1 MLLLTRGAAVL
12 TCVTLWTASLS
23 LQAQGAAG
31 TSPMPEGPGRALVS
45 AQCVNCHAL
54 DVALSKR
61 ATMEE
66 WSGIVNT
73 MIERGA
79 PITSAD
85 AASIAT
91 YLGQNYGPG
100 APAAV
105 SPASASARA
114 SAGQA
119 GAGQV
124 SSLPDFPGRDVLTR
138 KCMQCHQMSMWTA
151 LRQDRRAWDSVM
163 YRMVGRG
170 ALWTEDEIGA
180 MAGYLARARGPLDS
194 ARGKPQ

>member
-12 TCVTLWTASLS
+12 ACVTLATASLS

-31 TSPMPEGPGRALVS
+31 TPPMPEGPGRSLVS

-61 ATMEE
+61 GTTEE
-66 WSGIVNT
+66 WSAIVKV

-85 AASIAT
+85 ASAIAA

-100 APAAV
+100 AAPAVPAA
-105 SPASASARA
+105 R
-114 SAGQA
+114 
-119 GAGQV
+119 AGQV
-124 SSLPDFPGRDVLTR
+124 SALPDFPGRDVLTK

-151 LRQDRRAWDSVM
+151 LRQDRKAWESVI

-170 ALWTEDEIGA
+170 ALWTEDEIRT
-180 MAGYLARARGPLDS
+180 MTDYLTRARGP
-194 ARGKPQ
+194 Q

>member
-12 TCVTLWTASLS
+12 ACVTLWTASQS

-31 TSPMPEGPGRALVS
+31 TSPMPEGSGRSLVS
-45 AQCVNCHAL
+45 TQCVNCHAL

-61 ATMEE
+61 GTPDE
-66 WSGIVNT
+66 WSAIVNV

-85 AASIAT
+85 ASAIAA

-100 APAAV
+100 AGPAV
-105 SPASASARA
+105 PATSASAKA

-119 GAGQV
+119 GQV
-124 SSLPDFPGRDVLTR
+124 SALPDFPGRDVLTK

-151 LRQDRRAWDSVM
+151 LRQDRKAWESVM

-170 ALWTEDEIGA
+170 ALWTEDEIRS
-180 MAGYLARARGPLDS
+180 MTDYLARARGL
-194 ARGKPQ
+194 Q

>member
-1 MLLLTRGAAVL
+1 MMLLTRGAAVL
-12 TCVTLWTASLS
+12 ACVTLWTASLS

-31 TSPMPEGPGRALVS
+31 TSPMPEGPGRSLVS

-61 ATMEE
+61 VTPDQ
-66 WSGIVNT
+66 WSAIVKT
-73 MIERGA
+73 MIELGA

-85 AASIAT
+85 AAIIAA
-91 YLGQNYGPG
+91 YLGQHYGPG
-100 APAAV
+100 APA
-105 SPASASARA
+105 PAPPGR
-114 SAGQA
+114 AGQA
-119 GAGQV
+119 SA
-124 SSLPDFPGRDVLTR
+124 LPDFPGRDVLTQ

-151 LRQDRRAWDSVM
+151 LRQDRKAWESVM

-170 ALWTEDEIGA
+170 ALWTEDEIRT
-180 MAGYLARARGPLDS
+180 MTDYLARVRGPLDS